1 MEGRGSQAVA
11 GVTSSPV
18 PRHSRT
24 KAAVN
29 DQDYPQDTYTQG
41 ELALPLADFHPRPQV
56 SMGRDRAG
64 RWTGT
69 YRRDPETAWR
79 DFRHVEHH
87 TPTSRTGLY
96 FDVDVPG
103 GVHAAVFADRVPAPT
118 VCITRKSNGHS
129 AAGYLLRRPVHVY
142 PGSRDKPR
150 ILLARVSEY
159 LAGALQA
166 DPGYTDTL
174 FRNALVAADDPRF
187 IVERRDVLF
196 DLEGLADGMPQ
207 GWQPPRV
214 KCRTADGR
222 NDSLHRGLIRLAGSA
237 KHSEGDIRRAAAEL
251 NERYAV
257 PLASVELAAIIRSV
271 LRRRDLWML
280 TGWHSEGFRKRQAAR
295 GRLGG
300 KASGAA
306 RLAKATQDAQKAR
319 ELRAGG
325 LTQREVAEALG
336 VHRTTVYRMLHE
348 ANAR

>member
-1 MEGRGSQAVA
+1 MTSGTLSTTPLLVA
-11 GVTSSPV
+11 
-18 PRHSRT
+18 
-24 KAAVN
+24 
-29 DQDYPQDTYTQG
+29 
-41 ELALPLADFHPRPQV
+41 
-56 SMGRDRAG
+56 RACIST
-64 RWTGT
+64 WT
-69 YRRDPETAWR
+69 YR
-79 DFRHVEHH
+79 
-87 TPTSRTGLY
+87 
-96 FDVDVPG
+96 G

-237 KHSEGDIRRAAAEL
+237 KHSAGDIRRAAAEL

-300 KASGAA
+300 KASGAV